1 MYRDLRGRSLAGVPR
16 RSGGVPARPNLPP
29 DDRASD
35 QARLHRLRPGLVFQS
50 LTTNAL
56 SGVDVWRTILFVAAL
71 ETALLT
77 LGAIGPLVLRWDDA
91 ARRAIETVSR
101 PLALPIEETA
111 FGILEVADSAMER
124 AIRVISIERGHDP
137 RGFSLLAFGGA
148 GPLHAVSLARRLAIP
163 RVIVPAAAGVLSAL
177 GLLVAEV
184 GHDLSQGLVR
194 PLRGADPAALDQIL
208 LNLRLRGRAEL
219 AGDGIPEEAMV
230 FRTFADLRYLG
241 QSHEVTVPLPCGPTD
256 PSFVISLENAF
267 HETHRRRY
275 GHAAPDEPVELVA
288 LRVRATAPSQEV
300 PVVPEG
306 TRSRAPRESAA
317 AWFDRNGAVE
327 TKVIH
332 RDDLHPNASLAGPA
346 IVLGEDAT
354 TLLPPGTVGRVD
366 PFGSLILEIR

>member
-56 SGVDVWRTILFVAAL
+56 SGVDVWRTILFVLAL

-163 RVIVPAAAGVLSAL
+163 RVIGPAAAGVLSAL
-177 GLLVAEV
+177 RLLVAEV

-230 FRTFADLRYLG
+230 FRTFADLRHLG
-241 QSHEVTVPLPCGPTD
+241 
-256 PSFVISLENAF
+256 
-267 HETHRRRY
+267 
-275 GHAAPDEPVELVA
+275 
-288 LRVRATAPSQEV
+288 
-300 PVVPEG
+300 
-306 TRSRAPRESAA
+306 
-317 AWFDRNGAVE
+317 
-327 TKVIH
+327 
-332 RDDLHPNASLAGPA
+332 
-346 IVLGEDAT
+346 
-354 TLLPPGTVGRVD
+354 
-366 PFGSLILEIR
+366 